1 MKYLL
6 PAMILT
12 FLNSFSLNIKAEV
25 VTDSLA
31 IFRIDTLSELQI
43 TGYRDR
49 ILSPV
54 PEKLDM
60 VLISSKK
67 TSLINLNEVD
77 ANLIQNTA
85 RQVFSRTPGVFV
97 FESDGSGV
105 QMGIA
110 VRGLSPNRSWE
121 FNVRQNGYDIA
132 ADPFGYPEAYY
143 SPSLESVEQ
152 VQLIRGAAS
161 LQFGPQFG
169 GLLNYKM
176 KKGDSEKRI
185 AIESMQTM
193 GSYGLFNTYN
203 SIGGQLSR
211 WNYFVSFH
219 HRRADGWRD
228 NASYRSGQLYTRLAY
243 QPSKKLEVALEV
255 TALRNSLQQPG
266 GLTDSLF
273 KLDPSQSLRSRNWFS
288 TPWNTINLSFDWKYS
303 ERLRLTWNTTLL
315 SAERNS
321 VGVVSAITIP
331 DTINSATGSFSSRQ
345 VDRDYYSNLTSELRL
360 NFDYSLFNRRHILAA
375 GIRYFQGTIDRK
387 QKGLGTTGST
397 MDFSL
402 MSSNNDFPKLLEYGT
417 VNTAVFAENI
427 FHLNS
432 NITITPGLRLES
444 LQSTSEGRLGVTND
458 VVQEIV
464 PENLSRTFL
473 LAGIGAEWK
482 YSDASKVY
490 FNLVQS
496 YRPVTYSEL
505 TPAATTD
512 VIDPSLKD
520 ASGYNADIGN
530 KGKLGDW
537 FSYDISLFYLRYNN
551 RVGSVSVQ
559 RDDLSVY
566 QYKTN
571 LGSSL
576 HRGVEAYMEVYPFR
590 INCPEGFLCGWS
602 LWASA
607 SYTRANYDDY
617 SFINTTGNEAAFVDL
632 SGKRVEYAPVK
643 IARYGITWAGKNLS
657 ATLQG
662 SYTSSV
668 FTDANNTVLAT
679 ANGQSGELPAYS
691 VYDFSAQ
698 YTLKTNYIF
707 KVAISNL
714 FNEHYSTRRSTGYP
728 GPGLLP
734 NEGRTVLLTAGVRF

>member
-6 PAMILT
+6 PALILT
-12 FLNSFSLNIKAEV
+12 FFYNFPSRLKAEV
-25 VTDSLA
+25 ASDSLA
-31 IFRIDTLSELQI
+31 IFRIDTLSELKI
-43 TGYRDR
+43 TAYRDR

-67 TSLINLNEVD
+67 TSLINLTEVD
-77 ANLIQNTA
+77 ANLVQNTA
-85 RQVFSRTPGVFV
+85 RQVFARTPGVFV

-143 SPSLESVEQ
+143 SPSLESVDQ

-176 KKGDSEKRI
+176 KKGDSKKRI
-185 AIESMQTM
+185 AIESMQTV

-211 WNYFVSFH
+211 WNYFISFH
-219 HRRADGWRD
+219 HRQADGWRD
-228 NASYRSGQLYTRLAY
+228 NSSYRTGQLYARLAY
-243 QPSKKLEVALEV
+243 QPSTKLEVALEATV
-255 TALRNSLQQPG
+255 LRNSLQQPG

-303 ERLRLTWNTTLL
+303 ERLRLAWNTTVL
-315 SAERNS
+315 SAERSS
-321 VGVVSAITIP
+321 VGVVSSITTP
-331 DTINSATGSFSSRQ
+331 DTIYSATGDFSSRQ
-345 VDRDYYSNLTSELRL
+345 VDRDYYLNLTSELRVNYDYNL
-360 NFDYSLFNRRHILAA
+360 FDQPHVLAA

-387 QKGLGTTGST
+387 QKGNGTTGST
-397 MDFSL
+397 MDFNL
-402 MSSNNDFPKLLEYGT
+402 TSSPADFPKLLAYGT
-417 VNTAVFAENI
+417 INKAVFAENA

-432 NITITPGLRLES
+432 KITITPGIRLES
-444 LQSTSEGRLGVTND
+444 LRSTSEGQLGVIND
-458 VVQEIV
+458 VAQEII

-473 LAGIGAEWK
+473 LTGVGADWK
-482 YSDASKVY
+482 YNEASKVY

-530 KGKLGDW
+530 KGKLGEW
-537 FSYDISLFYLRYNN
+537 FSYDVSLFYLMYNN
-551 RVGSVSVQ
+551 RIGSVTIQ

-571 LGSSL
+571 LGSSR
-576 HRGVEAYMEVYPFR
+576 HRGVEAYIEAHPFR
-590 INCPEGFLCGWS
+590 LNCPESFLCGWS
-602 LWASA
+602 FWASA
-607 SYTRANYDDY
+607 TYTKANYVDY
-617 SFINTTGNEAAFVDL
+617 AFINTTGNQATFVDL
-632 SGKRVEYAPVK
+632 SGKQVEYAPAV
-643 IARYGITWAGKNLS
+643 IARYGLTITNQTLS

-668 FTDANNTVLAT
+668 FTDANNTVTAT
-679 ANGQSGELPAYS
+679 SNGQSGELPAYT

-698 YTLKTNYIF
+698 YALKTNYIF
-707 KVAISNL
+707 KVAVNNL
-714 FNEHYSTRRSTGYP
+714 FNVHYATRRSGGYP

-734 NEGRTVLLTAGVRF
+734 NEGRTVLLTVGVRF